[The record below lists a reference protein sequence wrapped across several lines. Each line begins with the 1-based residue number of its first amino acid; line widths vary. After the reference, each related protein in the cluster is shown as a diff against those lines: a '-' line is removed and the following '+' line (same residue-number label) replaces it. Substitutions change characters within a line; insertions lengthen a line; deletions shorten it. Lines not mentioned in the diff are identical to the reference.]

1 MLIKK
6 IEKLTTEILQELS
19 VKDLPIPVEEIAIK
33 RGLEI
38 KAYDLGENVSGA
50 LVIVD
55 GRGTIGYNPS
65 ESKVRQRFTV
75 AHELGHYELHKH
87 EKGLFVDKDFKVL
100 FRDGNSSKGEIRNE
114 LEANAFAAALLMPEK
129 FLVKEINKRNFDLS
143 DESDLKELAKL
154 FSVSVSAMTF
164 RIANLNL
171 FAKLRNDQ

>member
-1 MLIKK
+1 MLIKR
-6 IEKLTTEILQELS
+6 IEKVTTEILLEQS
-19 VKDLPIPVEEIAIK
+19 IKDLPIPVEEIAVK

-55 GRGTIGYNPS
+55 GKGTIGYNPS

-129 FLVKEINKRNFDLS
+129 FLIREINKRNFDLS

-171 FAKLRNDQ
+171 FAKLRMDQ